1 MLTLGF
7 WGFTPKIN
15 IGGKTKIIKPT
26 VLEQYDETMDNK

>member
-15 IGGKTKIIKPT
+15 IGGKTKTIVPK
-26 VLEQYDETMDNK
+26 VLEKYDEDMDNK